1 MSPVSGLHHITA
13 ISSSAQGNVDFFGKV
28 AGLRLVKKTVNF
40 DDPGTYHLYFA
51 DRVGTPGSVLTFFP
65 WAGVPKGRP
74 GTGETGLTHFAVAP
88 GALGF
93 WRERLESAGVAPV
106 SEETVFGE
114 TRLVSADPDGF
125 GFAIVEAPG
134 DDRAGFATAGIG
146 ADAAIK
152 GFRGVTLTLADGA
165 ATRELLTGLMGY
177 EEKAREGSLTRLV
190 SPTAEAGVVD
200 ILEAPDQRPAS
211 QGAGR
216 IHHIAFRVAD
226 RAAQS
231 AIRDTLTTEGFQVTP
246 QIDRS
251 YFYAIYFRSPGGVL
265 FEVATDEPGFAT
277 DESVEHLGEDLKLPA
292 QHEKLRPL
300 LVKRLPELTV

>member
-28 AGLRLVKKTVNF
+28 LGLRLVKKTVNF

-51 DRVGTPGSVLTFFP
+51 DRVGSPGSVLTFFP

-88 GALGF
+88 GTLPF
-93 WRERLESAGVAPV
+93 WRERLEGAGVAPV
-106 SEETVFGE
+106 TEETVFGE

-125 GFAIVEAPG
+125 GFAIVEARG
-134 DDRAGFATAGIG
+134 DDRAGFATHGI
-146 ADAAIK
+146 AANEAIK

-165 ATRELLTGLMGY
+165 ATRDLLTGLMGY
-177 EEKAREGSLTRLV
+177 EEQARDGALTRLV

-200 ILEAPDQRPAS
+200 ILEASDQRPAS

-226 RAAQS
+226 RAAQG
-231 AIRDTLTTEGFQVTP
+231 AIRDTLTAEGFQVTP

-265 FEVATDEPGFAT
+265 FEIATDEPGFAT
-277 DESVEHLGEDLKLPA
+277 DESVEHLGEALKLPA
-292 QHEKLRPL
+292 QHEKLRPVL
-300 LVKRLPELTV
+300 EQKLPALSV